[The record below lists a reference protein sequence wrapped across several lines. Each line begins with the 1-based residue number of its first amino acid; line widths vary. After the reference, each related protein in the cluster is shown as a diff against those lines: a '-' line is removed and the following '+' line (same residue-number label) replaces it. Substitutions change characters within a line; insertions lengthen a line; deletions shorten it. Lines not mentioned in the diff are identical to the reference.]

1 MVSEVNFKQ
10 VCNLLRVTTP
20 SNLMMLGWSN
30 CPMMLASL
38 RKSRLCFS
46 VYPALSVLMAT
57 QISFLRRQ
65 PQSATAHLSK
75 LPDERRFILEKVKA
89 NMGSADFCLN
99 STVSMLITS
108 LFTGVVRFENYI

>member
-1 MVSEVNFKQ
+1 MINESSEQTHLTVCFSYRCSKKPKSFIFLLLTWDNKMVSEVNFKQ

-57 QISFLRRQ
+57 QISFLDGSLNR
-65 PQSATAHLSK
+65 PLHTSPNS
-75 LPDERRFILEKVKA
+75 PDERR
-89 NMGSADFCLN
+89 
-99 STVSMLITS
+99 
-108 LFTGVVRFENYI
+108 LF